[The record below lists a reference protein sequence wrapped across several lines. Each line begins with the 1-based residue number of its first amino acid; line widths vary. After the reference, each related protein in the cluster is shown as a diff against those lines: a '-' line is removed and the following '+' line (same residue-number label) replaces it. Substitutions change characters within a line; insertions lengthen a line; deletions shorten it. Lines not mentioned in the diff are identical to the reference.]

1 MKKFI
6 TCITLIAGTSLAH
19 AANDVYGELAYST
32 FNYSE
37 TYSGT
42 VYTASSGSAVR
53 GIIGTEIDE
62 NLALEGMF
70 ATGMSS
76 GSVTISGYNATI
88 ALDSMYGFYLK
99 PKINL
104 SDKASLFARI
114 GYAHSNATLAISS
127 LSYSSSASNSS
138 ISYGVG
144 TNYKIT
150 DKMSLSADYMVY
162 YNKDSVNVNG
172 MAFGIGYKF

>member
-70 ATGMSS
+70 ATCLRRF
-76 GSVTISGYNATI
+76 NADHLCRLK
-88 ALDSMYGFYLK
+88 LDQGL
-99 PKINL
+99 L
-104 SDKASLFARI
+104 LD
-114 GYAHSNATLAISS
+114 
-127 LSYSSSASNSS
+127 
-138 ISYGVG
+138 
-144 TNYKIT
+144 
-150 DKMSLSADYMVY
+150 
-162 YNKDSVNVNG
+162 
-172 MAFGIGYKF
+172 